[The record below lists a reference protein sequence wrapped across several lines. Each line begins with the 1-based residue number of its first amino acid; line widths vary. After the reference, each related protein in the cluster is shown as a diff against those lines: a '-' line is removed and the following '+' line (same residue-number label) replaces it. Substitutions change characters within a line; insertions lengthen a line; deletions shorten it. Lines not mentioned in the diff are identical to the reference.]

1 MDDDQGLDTGPAS
14 TPAPPSS
21 AAPSPG
27 IRPYPP
33 GAYAIPPAGVA
44 PRRPEPA
51 PSTAIPNSARVGPK
65 ALAIALAVVAAVTAW
80 LPWFKLPGASLFTLS
95 GSGRTRTLNA
105 WDVRAR
111 YLWSFRSPQSGP
123 ELGWIIVGLALLIV
137 VLGFVGDAA
146 ARTAG
151 RVLAGLE
158 VAIVAL
164 FLVQLNRTVDNTPF
178 HNVVDLGVT
187 DFAGVGVY
195 LLLVV
200 SLVLVVL
207 PRD

>member
-1 MDDDQGLDTGPAS
+1 MDDEHGPQSGGAD
-14 TPAPPSS
+14 ALPPRVG
-21 AAPSPG
+21 AAPTSG
-27 IRPYPP
+27 MRPYPSA
-33 GAYAIPPAGVA
+33 AYAIPAAGVT
-44 PRRPEPA
+44 PRRPEP
-51 PSTAIPNSARVGPK
+51 PLSNAIPSSRRAGSK
-65 ALAIALAVVAAVTAW
+65 GLAIALAVVAAATSW
-80 LPWFKLPGASLFTLS
+80 LPWFKVPGAGLFTLS
-95 GSGRTRTLNA
+95 GSGVTRTLNA

-137 VLGFVGDAA
+137 VLGLVGDQSAHTAA
-146 ARTAG
+146 

-158 VAIVAL
+158 VAIVVL
-164 FLVQLNRTVDNTPF
+164 FLEQLHRTVDNTPF
-178 HNVVDLGVT
+178 HNVVDIGVT
-187 DFAGVGVY
+187 DFAGIGVY